1 MILEFEKYNK
11 ENKKKPSKQE
21 LFEQERQEI
30 VEELESVDI
39 EAALLG
45 AIMATTGQNTVLG
58 IDHTLQK
65 ERCMEEARK
74 YNESLNSFS
83 NLISR
88 AQPTEN

>member
-1 MILEFEKYNK
+1 MIVEFAKHNAKSRADSDKQALFEK
-11 ENKKKPSKQE
+11 EKQE
-21 LFEQERQEI
+21 IATQ
-30 VEELESVDI
+30 LESVDI

-74 YNESLNSFS
+74 YNESLESFAG
-83 NLISR
+83 LLR
-88 AQPTEN
+88 KTQFVEK

>member
-1 MILEFEKYNK
+1 MVIKFEKHNK
-11 ENKKKPSKQE
+11 RNQRKPDKPE
-21 LFEQERQEI
+21 LFEKERQDI
-30 VEELESVDI
+30 VEQLESVDI

-74 YNESLNSFS
+74 YNESLEAFAG
-83 NLISR
+83 LLHKT
-88 AQPTEN
+88 QFVEK